1 MFATSH
7 DPQAFLV
14 EDIRFHAAVGAASG
28 NPILASVVEMISA
41 LFYEQRRQTADRR
54 RDLRPVADK
63 HWQVYQAIR
72 DREGGRAAHLM
83 GEHLLQAE
91 KDQQAED
98 PEDDHPGRSIAAAQR
113 RR

>member
-1 MFATSH
+1 MFAACD

-14 EDIRFHAAVGAASG
+14 EDIRFHAAVGGASG

-63 HWQVYQAIR
+63 HWQLYQAIR
-72 DREGGRAAHLM
+72 DREAGRAANLM
-83 GEHLLQAE
+83 SEHLLQAE

-98 PEDDHPGRSIAAAQR
+98 PDEDQPDHNP
-113 RR
+113 